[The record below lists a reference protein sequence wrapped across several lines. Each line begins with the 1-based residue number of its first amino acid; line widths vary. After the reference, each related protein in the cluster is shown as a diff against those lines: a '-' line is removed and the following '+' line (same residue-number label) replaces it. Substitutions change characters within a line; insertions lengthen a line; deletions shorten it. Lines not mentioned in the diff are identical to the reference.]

1 MRAFKILLFIPLF
14 FLNSCSELQ
23 QVVNQLPQNPVTDA
37 DIISGLKQALNIGIE
52 KQVSKL
58 TMEDG
63 FYKNEL
69 VKILLPQ
76 ELQKVDKT
84 LRDIGLSS
92 LADEGLKI
100 LNRAAEDAVNEATP
114 IFVDAVKNITFED
127 AKNILLGADNAA
139 TNYLEN
145 NTSEAL
151 YTKFHP
157 VIKSSFQ
164 KVGAD
169 EIWSNLINKYNSL
182 PIVFN
187 KVNPDLT
194 DYVTNEALEGV
205 YTMIAIQEKE
215 IRTDVASRT
224 STLLQRVFALQD

>member
-169 EIWSNLINKYNSL
+169 EIWKNLINKYNSL
-182 PIVFN
+182 PLVFN

-194 DYVTNEALEGV
+194 DYVTNEALGGV